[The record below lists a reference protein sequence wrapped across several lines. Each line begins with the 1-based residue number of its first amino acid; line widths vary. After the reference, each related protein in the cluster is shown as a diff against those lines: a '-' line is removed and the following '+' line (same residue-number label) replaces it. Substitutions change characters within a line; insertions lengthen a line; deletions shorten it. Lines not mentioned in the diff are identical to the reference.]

1 LTGNGAGDD
10 PCASTSEG
18 LETIEH
24 PFEQPQAGAVAGS
37 L

>member
-10 PCASTSEG
+10 PYESPSEG

-24 PFEQPQAGAVAGS
+24 PFEQPQAGAIAGS